1 MRSAIRSIPAEAGQ
15 DRAARALALAVRGL
29 PGERADWGAA
39 MSAELAGVRGARA
52 RWSFSLGCART
63 AAGMRVRAA
72 VLARDRGATGLRA
85 SVMAAIAASVAL
97 ALYGPLRY
105 PGLRTGASGLAFAA
119 FLAIMLAYGVAAL
132 SLSRGNA
139 PAATIARR
147 CGVAGGLAVGGG
159 WLLIFL
165 PVSKAFFFV
174 PLAVALVAPIV
185 AAALAGHIGRDAG
198 VGRAAALWSGLVG
211 GLLVFVAYVTVTYTC
226 DGRPYDAQTVRD
238 FHASGARDLVTY
250 AVSDD
255 LGGALTMLV
264 IIPVV
269 ALALGSLTS
278 APASATR
285 HAQRRR

>member
-1 MRSAIRSIPAEAGQ
+1 MRAEAGR

-29 PGERADWGAA
+29 PAERADWGDA

-63 AAGMRVRAA
+63 AVGMRMRAA
-72 VLARDRGATGLRA
+72 VLAHDRGGAGLRA
-85 SVMAAIAASVAL
+85 SVLAAIAASIVL
-97 ALYGPLRY
+97 ALYGPVRY
-105 PGLRTGASGLAFAA
+105 PGLRTGDSWFALLA
-119 FLAIMLAYGVAAL
+119 FLAIVLAYGVAAL
-132 SLSRGNA
+132 SLSRGRA
-139 PAATIARR
+139 PAAATARR

-185 AAALAGHIGRDAG
+185 VAALAGHLSHDAG

-211 GLLVFVAYVTVTYTC
+211 GLLVFIAYVTVTYAG
-226 DGRPYDAQTVRD
+226 DGRPYDAQTLRD

-250 AVSDD
+250 AVADD
-255 LGGALTMLV
+255 LGGALSMLV

-278 APASATR
+278 ARASATR
-285 HAQRRR
+285 LAPPRR

>member
-1 MRSAIRSIPAEAGQ
+1 MR
-15 DRAARALALAVRGL
+15 
-29 PGERADWGAA
+29 
-39 MSAELAGVRGARA
+39 M
-52 RWSFSLGCART
+52 
-63 AAGMRVRAA
+63 RAA
-72 VLARDRGATGLRA
+72 VLAHDRGGAGLRA
-85 SVMAAIAASVAL
+85 SVLAAIAASVVL
-97 ALYGPLRY
+97 ALYGPVRY
-105 PGLRTGASGLAFAA
+105 PGLRTGDSWFAFLA

-132 SLSRGNA
+132 SLSRGRA
-139 PAATIARR
+139 PASATARR

-185 AAALAGHIGRDAG
+185 VAALAGHSSRDAR

-211 GLLVFVAYVTVTYTC
+211 GLLVFIAYVTVTYAG
-226 DGRPYDAQTVRD
+226 DGRPYDAQTLRD

-250 AVSDD
+250 AVADD
-255 LGGALTMLV
+255 LGGALSMLV

-278 APASATR
+278 ARASATR
-285 HAQRRR
+285 LAPPRR

>member
-1 MRSAIRSIPAEAGQ
+1 MRAEAGR

-29 PGERADWGAA
+29 PAERADWGDA

-63 AAGMRVRAA
+63 AVGMRMRAA
-72 VLARDRGATGLRA
+72 VLAHDRGGAGLRS
-85 SVMAAIAASVAL
+85 SVLAAIAASVVL
-97 ALYGPLRY
+97 ALYGPVRY
-105 PGLRTGASGLAFAA
+105 PGLRTGDSSFAFLA

-132 SLSRGNA
+132 SLSRGRA
-139 PAATIARR
+139 PAAATARR
-147 CGVAGGLAVGGG
+147 CGVAGGLAVGSG

-185 AAALAGHIGRDAG
+185 VAALAGYSSQDAG

-211 GLLVFVAYVTVTYTC
+211 ALLVFIAYVTVTYAG
-226 DGRPYDAQTVRD
+226 DGRPYDAQTLRD

-250 AVSDD
+250 AVADD
-255 LGGALTMLV
+255 LGGALSMLV

-278 APASATR
+278 ARASATR
-285 HAQRRR
+285 LAPPRR

>member
-1 MRSAIRSIPAEAGQ
+1 MRAEAGR

-29 PGERADWGAA
+29 PVERADWGDA
-39 MSAELAGVRGARA
+39 MSAELAGVHGARA

-63 AAGMRVRAA
+63 AVGMRMRAA
-72 VLARDRGATGLRA
+72 VLAHDRGGAGLRA
-85 SVMAAIAASVAL
+85 SVLAAIAASVVL
-97 ALYGPLRY
+97 ALYGLARY
-105 PGLRTGASGLAFAA
+105 PGLRTGDGWFAFLA

-132 SLSRGNA
+132 SLSRGRA
-139 PAATIARR
+139 PAAATARR

-185 AAALAGHIGRDAG
+185 VAALAGHSSHDAG

-211 GLLVFVAYVTVTYTC
+211 GLLVFIAYVTVTYAG
-226 DGRPYDAQTVRD
+226 DGRPYDAQTLRD
-238 FHASGARDLVTY
+238 FHASGAHDLVTY
-250 AVSDD
+250 AVADD
-255 LGGALTMLV
+255 LGGALSMLV

-278 APASATR
+278 ARASATR
-285 HAQRRR
+285 PAPPRR